1 MIIEVK
7 VPSPGESITEVQL
20 ASWLVTDGEIVKKDA
35 EIAEIDSDKATLTIN
50 APDRGRISIEIQEGE
65 TIDVGT
71 VIARVDTSITNEA
84 GTDAGGT
91 RRPSTSQPPAQE
103 STIQEKSEEPGKVVA
118 EAFENKEKGG
128 KAHISPLAKKVME
141 AENLSDEEV
150 IQHVGRKRV
159 TKSDVETLI
168 STKDKSASSS
178 IGKTEDVT
186 RNGIPRKEEPVQ
198 NQTIPS
204 ANKPEKSRNTKRKKL
219 TTLRIKLSQRLVSVK
234 NETAMLTTF
243 NEVNMSAIMELRK
256 KYNDLFKEK
265 YGVSI
270 GFMSLFTKAAT
281 IALQQFPQINSILD
295 GEELVYHDYVDV
307 GIAVSSPKGLVVP
320 VLRNTE
326 NMSIAEIELK
336 IKELA
341 GKAKSNKVSLEE
353 MTGGTFTISNGGVF
367 GSLLST
373 PILNPPQSAIL
384 GMHNIVE
391 RPIAQNGQVV
401 IAPMMYLALS
411 YDHRV
416 VDGRESVS
424 FLVKIKEML
433 ENPQV
438 MFYQGIDPV
447 KGLLGL

>member
-1 MIIEVK
+1 MIVEVK

-20 ASWLVTDGEIVKKDA
+20 ASWLAKNEEIVEKDA

-50 APDRGRISIEIQEGE
+50 APERGKITIEIQEGE
-65 TIDVGT
+65 TINVGT
-71 VIARVDTSITNEA
+71 VIARIDTSVMQSASDSSQTSVKE
-84 GTDAGGT
+84 
-91 RRPSTSQPPAQE
+91 STPVESAEVVEEQSNVSQPI
-103 STIQEKSEEPGKVVA
+103 TKSEKQSGKT
-118 EAFENKEKGG
+118 
-128 KAHISPLAKKVME
+128 HISPLAKKVME
-141 AENLSDEEV
+141 ARNLTDEEV
-150 IQHVGRKRV
+150 IQHVGNKRI
-159 TKSDVETLI
+159 TKADVESISDKVSEPTL
-168 STKDKSASSS
+168 
-178 IGKTEDVT
+178 
-186 RNGIPRKEEPVQ
+186 Q
-198 NQTIPS
+198 NQ
-204 ANKPEKSRNTKRKKL
+204 PEIVKGGARDTERKKL
-219 TTLRIKLSQRLVSVK
+219 STLRMKLSQRLVSVK

-243 NEVNMSAIMELRK
+243 NEVNMKPVMDIKK

-281 IALQQFPQINSILD
+281 IALQEFPQINSILD
-295 GEELVYHDYVDV
+295 GEELIYHNYVDV

-320 VLRNTE
+320 VIRNTE
-326 NMSIAEIELK
+326 AMSISQIETT

-341 GKAKSNKVSLEE
+341 GKARNNKISLEE

-424 FLVKIKEML
+424 FLVKIKELL
-433 ENPQV
+433 ENPQTMLYNGV
-438 MFYQGIDPV
+438 DPV
-447 KGLLGL
+447 KSLLGI